1 MNQEHSI
8 LIVDDHLMII
18 EGYKT
23 ALKFGFSNFS
33 NAHLNIDYAVNFKD
47 AIERIEYSK
56 IHAPYDLVVLDL
68 SLPRCPKY
76 KMNTGEDLGDWIRSG
91 FPNTKLLVITSYD
104 DVLRINNVLNRLN
117 PEGFLLKVE
126 VSAIDLVTAVHRILN
141 NKFHYGKKVNEI
153 LKNRHASNFHLDHI
167 NIQILKEISNG
178 TKAKDLTKY
187 IPLSK
192 SGIEKRKR
200 YLKEVFKTKTE
211 TDRELILAA
220 RERGYI

>member
-1 MNQEHSI
+1 MKKEHSI
-8 LIVDDHLMII
+8 LMVDDHLMII

-33 NAHLNIDYAVNFKD
+33 DAQLKIDYAVTFKD
-47 AIERIEYSK
+47 AIEKIEYSNK
-56 IHAPYDLVVLDL
+56 STSYDLIVLDL
-68 SLPRCPKY
+68 SLPICDVH
-76 KMNTGEDLGDWIRSG
+76 KMNTGEDLGNWIRSVSP
-91 FPNTKLLVITSYD
+91 FTKLLVITSYD
-104 DVLRINNVLNRLN
+104 DVIRINNVLNRLN

-126 VSAIDLVTAVHRILN
+126 VSAIDLVTAVHRVLE

-153 LKNRHASNFHLDHI
+153 LKNRHASTFHLDNI

-200 YLKEVFKTKTE
+200 YLKEVFNTKTE
-211 TDRELILAA
+211 TDRELIMAA
-220 RERGYI
+220 REKGYI